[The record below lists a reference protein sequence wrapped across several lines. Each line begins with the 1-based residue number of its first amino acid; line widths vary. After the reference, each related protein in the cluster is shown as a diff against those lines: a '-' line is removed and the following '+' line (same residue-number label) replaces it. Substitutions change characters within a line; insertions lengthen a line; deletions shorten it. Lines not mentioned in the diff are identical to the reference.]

1 MKATYVVKYTKI
13 FMKDAQRLTEQL
25 CQIRFEDK
33 EDAKAFKEDLG
44 IEFAKQFPTGFGCHY
59 YVKEA
64 EILVDQKFVM

>member
-1 MKATYVVKYTKI
+1 
-13 FMKDAQRLTEQL
+13 MKDAQRLTEQL

-64 EILVDQKFVM
+64 EILVD